1 MTLDSC
7 RHVDRLPFRE
17 ADNGLLVVAAAAAA
31 TPEHLHLALL
41 PQRVDRHHLDLEQ
54 VLDRDLDFRLGGV
67 ERPLEGDLVMLRA
80 QRRLLGAH
88 RRQSSE
94 EHTSELQSLMRIPY
108 AVFCLKKNRTE
119 QTDYNRQTPTNL

>member
-17 ADNGLLVVAAAAAA
+17 ADNGFLVVAAAAAA

-41 PQRVDRHHLDLEQ
+41 PQRVDRNHPDLEQ

-67 ERPLEGDLVMLRA
+67 EWHLEGDLVMLRA
-80 QRRLLGAH
+80 QRRLHGEHRKQDEADTENGSASGRERVCQYVRVVVGAG
-88 RRQSSE
+88 
-94 EHTSELQSLMRIPY
+94 SL
-108 AVFCLKKNRTE
+108 
-119 QTDYNRQTPTNL
+119 